1 MNNLL
6 VINRVRS
13 GLKQIA
19 SVVTHK
25 IHRGY
30 YNQVVNSNNKKEFP
44 EKLTLH
50 SKTASFLKLPEDRIH
65 SCLKNGLEETRRK

>member
-13 GLKQIA
+13 GLKRIA
-19 SVVTHK
+19 GIVTHK

-30 YNQVVNSNNKKEFP
+30 YNQVVNSNNKNN
-44 EKLTLH
+44 
-50 SKTASFLKLPEDRIH
+50 FLR
-65 SCLKNGLEETRRK
+65 N

>member
-19 SVVTHK
+19 GIFTHK
-25 IHRGY
+25 IHGGY
-30 YNQVVNSNNKKEFP
+30 YNQVVNSNNKK
-44 EKLTLH
+44 
-50 SKTASFLKLPEDRIH
+50 
-65 SCLKNGLEETRRK
+65 

>member
-19 SVVTHK
+19 GVVTHK

-30 YNQVVNSNNKKEFP
+30 YNQVVNSNNKK
-44 EKLTLH
+44 
-50 SKTASFLKLPEDRIH
+50 
-65 SCLKNGLEETRRK
+65 